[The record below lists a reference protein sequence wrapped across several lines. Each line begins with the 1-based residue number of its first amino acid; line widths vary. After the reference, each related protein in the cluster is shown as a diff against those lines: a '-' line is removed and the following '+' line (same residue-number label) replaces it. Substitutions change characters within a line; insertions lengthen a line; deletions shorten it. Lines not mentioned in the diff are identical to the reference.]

1 MKRTAQALTGLDTGP
16 QQAPV
21 LVLGLGNI
29 LMEDEGV
36 GVAVVERLQQDYRL
50 PADIELLDG
59 GTSGMALLDD
69 LRRRDTL
76 IVVDAVRTGQPPGT
90 LVELRGE
97 QVPAFFRSR
106 ISPHQLALSD
116 VLAVLTLTGEM
127 PLDTIVI
134 GIEPLSL
141 ETRLGLSGI
150 VTAQLDALTT
160 RVVAALDSL
169 GYAVEPLLTLQPRR
183 EDANHE
189 PQHLYIHTGGIMDG
203 AGRTPARCAHPG

>member
-1 MKRTAQALTGLDTGP
+1 MNAAAHALTGLDTGP
-16 QQAPV
+16 QQAPI

-36 GVAVVERLQQDYRL
+36 GVAVVEHLQQHYRL
-50 PADIELLDG
+50 PAGVELLDG

-69 LRRRDTL
+69 LRRRETL

-90 LVELRGE
+90 LVVLRGE
-97 QVPAFFRSR
+97 QVPAFFRSK

-127 PLDTIVI
+127 PANTIVI

-141 ETRLGLSGI
+141 ETHLGLSGI
-150 VTAQLDALTT
+150 VAGKLAELTT
-160 RVVAALDSL
+160 RVIAELNTL
-169 GYAVEPLLTLQPRR
+169 GYEAEPLPSRNT
-183 EDANHE
+183 EYAATTTE
-189 PQHLYIHTGGIMDG
+189 AGGH
-203 AGRTPARCAHPG
+203 AS